1 MGSSGAEFA
10 YGMGCRTAYSGC
22 LGGHSHLMVHYAEH
36 RCLKYLSLDERG
48 LYSDDRLIRESEF
61 TFFHRIDVSGEL
73 HSGQISA
80 EISIFLSRK
89 ELLEKLLRH

>member
-1 MGSSGAEFA
+1 MGSGA
-10 YGMGCRTAYSGC
+10 AYSGR
-22 LGGHSHLMVHYAEH
+22 LGCHSHLMVHYAEH
-36 RCLKYLSLDERG
+36 RGLKYLGLNERG
-48 LYSDDRLIRESEF
+48 LYRDDRFVRESDF

-80 EISIFLSRK
+80 ETGIFLSRK